1 MHLNMHLTP
10 SSFLSSKPSTHWYA
24 WKLRLTA
31 AGEPSPFTQALKT
44 EFKQKCNCWHGTNHK
59 GTDITWELK
68 VIHIIYLANIF
79 NEGFSVHLRCC
90 NPNGS
95 SFKSCGTRSRCS
107 TCAGCI
113 CHFSVTGTKVSTW
126 PTHEM
131 IHPAY
136 EADSWFL
143 YNSFSNNPTSPKGHK
158 KLFLALQHCTE
169 GWIWWMT
176 IYFKFYSWL
185 FHVVSMFP
193 LIFTGRMLLDT
204 NCSCPTW
211 TCVRRRVQALPSLWQ
226 ANLGSCRGYTS
237 YAVRRKFGVQCVA
250 GVRHWADSY
259 WLCFCATLQIMGGS
273 CGGSKGILMA
283 DSIRYKYYHIIRIRD
298 HSVVF
303 AARKAALWCRTWYRL
318 KWTTL
323 HHGIFAGTVTS
334 LQETRNYPLEQN
346 TRQKFYT
353 LVIEMLEDYRE
364 HQGATFEG
372 TAAMPSMLSRV
383 LDRCLRA

>member
-113 CHFSVTGTKVSTW
+113 CHFSVTGTSHSTW

-176 IYFKFYSWL
+176 IY
-185 FHVVSMFP
+185 
-193 LIFTGRMLLDT
+193 
-204 NCSCPTW
+204 
-211 TCVRRRVQALPSLWQ
+211 
-226 ANLGSCRGYTS
+226 
-237 YAVRRKFGVQCVA
+237 
-250 GVRHWADSY
+250 
-259 WLCFCATLQIMGGS
+259 
-273 CGGSKGILMA
+273 
-283 DSIRYKYYHIIRIRD
+283 
-298 HSVVF
+298 
-303 AARKAALWCRTWYRL
+303 
-318 KWTTL
+318 L
-323 HHGIFAGTVTS
+323 H
-334 LQETRNYPLEQN
+334 
-346 TRQKFYT
+346 
-353 LVIEMLEDYRE
+353 
-364 HQGATFEG
+364 
-372 TAAMPSMLSRV
+372 
-383 LDRCLRA
+383 